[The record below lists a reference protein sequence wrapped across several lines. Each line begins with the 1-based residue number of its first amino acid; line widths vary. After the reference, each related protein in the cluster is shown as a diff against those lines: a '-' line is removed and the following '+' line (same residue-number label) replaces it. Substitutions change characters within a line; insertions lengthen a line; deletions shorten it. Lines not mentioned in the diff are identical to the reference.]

1 MQQKIKDIKLKFR
14 QAMNGIVSQNMRNL
28 GANYKINFGL
38 TLPLLKKIAE
48 EIPADAQLANALWND
63 TAVRESMMLAPML
76 YPSDE
81 FNEDEAEK
89 WVTNMPTPIRTSKS
103 TVMES
108 LRQDDTTVYRIAVS
122 DSLAYRPPRNKRHFD
137 IRADSR
143 YRTKKS
149 GRPKCQ
155 FSFSCRQLSQ
165 TSHAS

>member
-1 MQQKIKDIKLKFR
+1 
-14 QAMNGIVSQNMRNL
+14 MNGIVSQNMKNL

-89 WVTNMPTPIRTSKS
+89 WVTNMPNIEIADICCKS
-103 TVMES
+103 LFRRQES
-108 LRQDDTTVYRIAVS
+108 GFYDGLKYLK
-122 DSLAYRPPRNKRHFD
+122 SLLLPAFETARH
-137 IRADSR
+137 
-143 YRTKKS
+143 
-149 GRPKCQ
+149 
-155 FSFSCRQLSQ
+155 
-165 TSHAS
+165 